1 MKQNLLPTLIL
12 LFFGFTTAKAQYYFP
27 PNNSSTWDTLAPS
40 SLGWCQDRIDSLYQ
54 VLDTNNTKAFII
66 LKNGKIV
73 LEKYFDGHTASTNW
87 YWASAGKSLTAF
99 LVGIAQQENHLQIT
113 DTSSKYL
120 GLGFTNCT
128 PAQEE
133 KITIWHQLTM
143 TSGLNDAVPDPNCTI
158 DSCLNYLATAGT
170 RWAYHNAPYTLL
182 DPVLENATGQ
192 TINQYLNQK
201 VKIPTGMDGAYFPQ
215 GFNSLYISTAR
226 SMARFGLLIL
236 NKGNWNG
243 NQILT
248 DSVYYNAMVN
258 TSQNIN
264 LSYGYL
270 WWLNGKSSF
279 MVPQTQFVF
288 PGSFIPNAPNDMFSA
303 IGKNGQYI
311 NVVPSQDMV
320 VIRMG
325 DNPDNV
331 LVPFLF
337 NDVIWQYINQL
348 NCNVSTG
355 KELDNSPKI
364 KAFPNPSSDF
374 IYLENLPKSGIC
386 TYKIYNQIGKLV
398 KIGVYNERISLQE
411 LKSGVYFLQV
421 LEGEKST
428 TLKIVKQ

>member
-1 MKQNLLPTLIL
+1 MKQLSIFLFL
-12 LFFGFTTAKAQYYFP
+12 LFGYTAANAQYYFP
-27 PNNSSTWDTLAPS
+27 PNNSSNWDTLAPS

-54 VLDTNNTKAFII
+54 LLDTNNTKAFII

-73 LEKYFDGHTASTNW
+73 LEKYFDGHTASSNW
-87 YWASAGKSLTAF
+87 YWASAGKTLTAF

-113 DTSSKYL
+113 DTTSKYL

-143 TSGLNDAVPDPNCTI
+143 TSGLNDAVPDPNCTA
-158 DSCLNYLATAGT
+158 DSCLNYLSNAGT

-201 VKIPTGMDGAYFPQ
+201 VKIPTGMDGAFFPQ

-236 NKGNWNG
+236 NRGNWNG

-248 DSVYYNAMVN
+248 DSVYYNSMVN

-288 PGSFIPNAPNDMFSA
+288 PGSFNPNAPNDVFMA

-325 DNPDNV
+325 DNPDNS

-337 NDVIWQYINQL
+337 NDDIWEYINNL

-355 KELDNSPKI
+355 KELDNSLKI
-364 KAFPNPSSDF
+364 KAFPNPSFDF
-374 IYLENLPKSGIC
+374 IYLDNLLKSGIS
-386 TYKIYNQIGKLV
+386 TYKIYNQLGKV
-398 KIGVYNERISLQE
+398 IKIGVYNERISVQE

-421 LEGEKST
+421 LEGDKST
-428 TLKIVKQ
+428 TLKIVKK